1 MQGGRERGVSE
12 SGIRE
17 REMGRE
23 VVEHSSGCVETQGD
37 HLAHDDGEEEEGK
50 TLVRE
55 DSESKAWSIVRDLD
69 PWTAWLYKPRTIT
82 VLLVGAC
89 LLVWASG
96 AFQAKEFDADT
107 DTVSNTKAGVWAAIA
122 VFLGYCLLQAPPTIL
137 VRPHPSF
144 WRLIHGIAVVYMVF
158 LTFLLFQKRD
168 DARRF
173 LKFLHPELGLELEER
188 SYGADCR
195 IYTPENP
202 TNKFAN
208 VWDTLFDEFVIAHIL
223 GWWGKAIM
231 VRNLPLLW
239 VLSIGFEVMEVTLNH
254 MLPNFNECWWDSI
267 ILDVLICNWI
277 GIWAGM
283 RTVRYFDGKTYAWVG
298 LSRQTSIMGKVKRSL
313 GQFTPAYWDKDEWNP
328 LMGPARFVQVLGLAV
343 LILIVEVNAFFL
355 KLCLWIPP
363 RNPLNSYRLLIWWLI
378 ANPAIREYNS
388 FLQTRKPMKKLGAF
402 CWLAVAIAIVETLI
416 CVKFGQG
423 LYPRPMPHW
432 IFWSWMTAGVGLILF
447 LSVWTY
453 KLYSMKQE

>member
-12 SGIRE
+12 SGITE

-158 LTFLLFQKRD
+158 LTFLLFQKRE

-173 LKFLHPELGLELEER
+173 LKFLHPELGLELKER

-208 VWDTLFDEFVIAHIL
+208 VW
-223 GWWGKAIM
+223 
-231 VRNLPLLW
+231 
-239 VLSIGFEVMEVTLNH
+239 VTLNH

-283 RTVRYFDGKTYAWVG
+283 RTVRYFDGKTYVWVG

-328 LMGPARFVQVLGLAV
+328 LMGPARFVQVLGLAI

-388 FLQTRKPMKKLGAF
+388 FLQTRKPTKKLGAF

-416 CVKFGQG
+416 CVKFGRG
-423 LYPRPMPHW
+423 LYPRPMPDW

-453 KLYSMKQE
+453 KLYSMKQEAQETSAMHAKKKV